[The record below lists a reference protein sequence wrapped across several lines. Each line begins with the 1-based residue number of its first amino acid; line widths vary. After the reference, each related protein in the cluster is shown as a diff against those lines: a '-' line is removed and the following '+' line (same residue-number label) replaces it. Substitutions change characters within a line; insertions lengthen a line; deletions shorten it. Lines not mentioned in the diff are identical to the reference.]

1 MNRYKQLFSN
11 TVILAIGTFSSKLLV
26 FVLMPLYTRVL
37 TQDQYG
43 IVDLLVQTGNFLIPL
58 VSVGITNAVM
68 RFGMDGETDKRSV
81 FTTA

>member
-1 MNRYKQLFSN
+1 MASGAVSHRRFPSGRAAPLNRYKQLFSN

-58 VSVGITNAVM
+58 VSV
-68 RFGMDGETDKRSV
+68 
-81 FTTA
+81 

>member
-43 IVDLLVQTGNFLIPL
+43 IVDLLVQTGN
-58 VSVGITNAVM
+58 
-68 RFGMDGETDKRSV
+68 
-81 FTTA
+81 

>member
-68 RFGMDGETDKRSV
+68 RFGMDGETDKR
-81 FTTA
+81 